1 MSVHIPGMPLALDPL
16 IAEAKRR
23 ARQRRSVLAVTALL
37 VVALAIGLTLGL
49 RPGGGAS
56 GGGYSNQQVVR
67 AFKAEGIPL
76 HLTEWDWGRTV
87 GRSAVESEWSYRS
100 LDHQFSVIVFHPA
113 RIGLRFGGAAPTTT
127 AWARNVVA
135 YWTTGTLVPAGETRI
150 RAALSHL
157 ATSPPR

>member
-1 MSVHIPGMPLALDPL
+1 MSVHIPGVPLALDPL

-37 VVALAIGLTLGL
+37 VVALATWLTLAQAAGQVAVDTATNRWCAPS
-49 RPGGGAS
+49 RPKEF
-56 GGGYSNQQVVR
+56 R
-67 AFKAEGIPL
+67 CI
-76 HLTEWDWGRTV
+76 LTEWDWGRTV

-157 ATSPPR
+157 AASPPR